1 MIHIGSIIESELK
14 RQERSVAWLSR
25 KLYCDRSTIYAIF
38 KRQSINTEVLLQIS
52 RIMAVNF
59 FKYYIDELN
68 K

>member
-14 RQERSVAWLSR
+14 RQERSVAWLAR